1 MTIGV
6 RKLVTIDSASIQET
20 QEVASEALALPD
32 QARAIKVE
40 DAESFTRANEFFIS
54 CHQLEKKIDKTFEPV
69 CKATNDAH
77 KAATKAKADAK
88 APVTL
93 AKSIV
98 KKEMEDYNSIQED
111 IRRERERQAQEA
123 ERVKAETRQVER
135 AAALEQQ
142 GHAALAEQVLAAP
155 IQVPQVSLPT
165 VKEELAGSNFI
176 PVWKYK
182 VIDPKALLQAAVDG
196 KIAFKV
202 EDADEEKT
210 TGAVKI
216 SIEVGKLLGAT
227 KEMFALPGVK
237 AWQEQTLRAAGR

>member
-6 RKLVTIDSASIQET
+6 RKLVTVDSVAIAEQE
-20 QEVASEALALPD
+20 EVKSEALALPE
-32 QARAIKVE
+32 QAKAIRVE
-40 DAESFTRANEFFIS
+40 DSETFQKANQFFIS
-54 CHQLEKKIDKTFEPV
+54 CHQLEKKISATFDPL
-69 CKATNDAH
+69 CKATNEAH
-77 KAATKAKADAK
+77 KAATKAKADALK
-88 APVTL
+88 PVTE
-93 AKSIV
+93 AKGII
-98 KKEMEDYNSIQED
+98 KREMEGYAAVQED
-111 IRRERERQAQEA
+111 IRRERERLAQEE
-123 ERVKAETRQVER
+123 ERKKAETRQVER

-165 VKEELAGSNFI
+165 VKEELTGSNFI
-176 PVWKYK
+176 PAWKYR

-227 KEMFALPGVK
+227 KEMFNLPGVK